1 MICFSRELIKFSSA
15 FAPPEDR
22 ITSPTLKP
30 EFVLVRTRVR
40 VALGCAGT
48 DRIAKAKNK
57 HRKQFPLFPVVVTT
71 RVGFLG
77 EPTKYKRLHFLVLC
91 KLQQ

>member
-57 HRKQFPLFPVVVTT
+57 HRKQFPFIPGSGYHKGVIP
-71 RVGFLG
+71 R
-77 EPTKYKRLHFLVLC
+77 
-91 KLQQ
+91 